1 LSVSYFYPLRIA
13 LTCLLSWLTSGKAAM
28 SIYLS
33 HSKKINFWKRSSK
46 VIFLCVI
53 VFVPYFILFFGM
65 VSISWPWRLLFISWT
80 VFLWR
85 WGKWR
90 IITSSSTILRLLLT
104 FGSFSSADGVIVLH
118 ECVCL
123 ELFAVLHKMN
133 QWKLVLILSIFI
145 NLNISLGEIEE
156 EEGEEWLFCY
166 SFWFFIF
173 VIIYKTFCTFR

>member
-1 LSVSYFYPLRIA
+1 
-13 LTCLLSWLTSGKAAM
+13 M
-28 SIYLS
+28 
-33 HSKKINFWKRSSK
+33 
-46 VIFLCVI
+46 I

-65 VSISWPWRLLFISWT
+65 VSISWPWRLLSISWT
-80 VFLWR
+80 AFLWR

-133 QWKLVLILSIFI
+133 QWKLVLILSLFI

-156 EEGEEWLFCY
+156 EEVLGLIEWMKHTEMSYLCLFLFRSDVRY
-166 SFWFFIF
+166 FKWSLNRKNISSVRFIKYFEFFTKIF
-173 VIIYKTFCTFR
+173 HYEKYIRNTIKSA